1 MHDDPMTHPTTEIP
15 NPPIACSLTAA
26 DYRQRVADT
35 GDVAR
40 EALRERRPIDGGQRL
55 VFQETGDVRGRLE
68 ALVEAES
75 SCCPFL
81 TMRLHSDGG
90 RVVLDITGPE
100 LAAPIIEELF
110 A

>member
-1 MHDDPMTHPTTEIP
+1 MTHTPIGIP

-26 DYRQRVADT
+26 EYRQRVADT
-35 GDVAR
+35 GDVAGQ
-40 EALRERRPIDGGQRL
+40 ALRERRPIDGGQRL
-55 VFQETGDVRGRLE
+55 VFQETGDVRRRLE
-68 ALVEAES
+68 AFVDAES

-81 TMRLHSDGG
+81 TMHLQSYGARL
-90 RVVLDITGPE
+90 VLDITGPE